1 MSRISLITGK
11 AGAHRAPLQVL
22 TVLSIILLS
31 GCSAEKAEKKEKEE
45 TEHLVT
51 VDVAP
56 VLSSSISLKVTADAV
71 LFPLQQAAIVAKISA
86 PVKKFY
92 VDRGSRVRSGQLLAE
107 LENRD
112 LAGALAE
119 NEAAHEQADANFET
133 ISKGTIPEELRKSQ
147 LEVQSTKDAMEAQ
160 QKVYDSRQTLY

>member
-11 AGAHRAPLQVL
+11 AGAHLLGLRAIALALRRAPLQVL
-22 TVLSIILLS
+22 TVLSIVLLS

-92 VDRGSRVRSGQLLAE
+92 VD
-107 LENRD
+107 
-112 LAGALAE
+112 
-119 NEAAHEQADANFET
+119 
-133 ISKGTIPEELRKSQ
+133 
-147 LEVQSTKDAMEAQ
+147 
-160 QKVYDSRQTLY
+160 